1 MEDLLR
7 SIQSAVDQH
16 GLQWVKE
23 RFGNLPE
30 RSQVPAESKE
40 MERRVTRRRACPPE
54 RLSPSQESRAV
65 RRRRSRSP
73 GMPVA
78 KRALVEDSGEIA
90 GMIAAARNAVSTSGV
105 EVPIVTKEQHLR
117 NAENKG
123 NEGDNGTNQKSAVA
137 VEPAISKGKEP
148 EKETTKSKESKV
160 GRSLPISDNARSQ
173 TYICFEGPLGAHL
186 SVEIGEKIWKNE
198 YIDIFT
204 LLPLERFN
212 LDKWE
217 KGKEARK
224 QEDEDRRRFRLIP
237 RTFSNWQQAFAILA
251 SIIGERKP
259 EKCSALFCYMDMI
272 LEAFR
277 VHGGTA
283 WLRYD
288 EQFRQRLAVRPS
300 LEWDHKDI
308 SLWIKL
314 MNVNR
319 PGPSGFSADPFRTGT
334 GGSGTG
340 NASVNNKAGY
350 CWAFNEG
357 SCKWGTTCRYKHE
370 CSHCNGR
377 HPMQKCFKKNK
388 F

>member
-1 MEDLLR
+1 MEDFLR

-30 RSQVPAESKE
+30 RSQIPAESKE

-78 KRALVEDSGEIA
+78 KRALENCDRMYNNDMLDLRIAGMIA

-105 EVPIVTKEQHLR
+105 EVPIVTKEQNLR

-123 NEGDNGTNQKSAVA
+123 NEGGNGTNQKSAVA

-148 EKETTKSKESKV
+148 EKENTKSKESEV

-186 SVEIGEKIWKNE
+186 SVEIREKIWKNE
-198 YIDIFT
+198 YVDIFT

-237 RTFSNWQQAFAILA
+237 RTFSNWLQAFAILA

-314 MNVNR
+314 MNANR
-319 PGPSGFSADPFRTGT
+319 PGPSGSLSDWDRRVRNRERVG
-334 GGSGTG
+334 
-340 NASVNNKAGY
+340 
-350 CWAFNEG
+350 
-357 SCKWGTTCRYKHE
+357 
-370 CSHCNGR
+370 
-377 HPMQKCFKKNK
+377 Q
-388 F
+388 